1 MFRAFHPL
9 CRAVALLSLL
19 AAACSY
25 PTDNSAGA
33 WVTITAPPLIIRG
46 ADTVLTAHVFLLEHG
61 RDTVEVKNVEVTWT
75 TGDPTL
81 ASITPL
87 TSRTARVTGVNAGFV
102 TITASAPTL
111 QSSKPMALVLRVSNP
126 LALDG
131 ISPDVVKYGEQL
143 TVTGPGAENVDV
155 LFLGSQALAL
165 NSFSSTKNDTLGT
178 GTSSFWV
185 PFPARSSDTIT
196 AIGNGVITGLR
207 HPITVIDTMD
217 LFDPN
222 SSTPA
227 VIDIDQRPYRNGSS
241 PGTLPYYL
249 AFFNPALYAEDPRT
263 APFRDDWFRFT
274 TAHPDS
280 AFTFVYVAPGLFG
293 REATYLAAPV
303 TASTLFTPDWSYGS
317 GHYNCKGNSFTP
329 GEEFNNGFEVAFT
342 RLPPGGVDLVSL
354 FVDRGTYEVI
364 IVGLYLAPN
373 GTHPDRFGG
382 ANTCD
387 LADSN
392 FANPALKI
400 DLSSTFSDTL
410 TIDNAFGLDWLR
422 FHVAGPGTQTV
433 LVKMASRKFPDI
445 TGIPSVNLYVLNVP
459 TTSAPLSVLQSATGG
474 GLNKSLSVSLA
485 AGDYYLV
492 VHDSVGVPARYS
504 LCMTVSASCALTPLP
519 DVAGPASAPNV
530 SRRATNPYL
539 NFDSLLATPRKRRTR
554 Q

>member
-1 MFRAFHPL
+1 MFRALRPL
-9 CRAVALLSLL
+9 CRAVATLSLL

-61 RDTVEVKNVEVTWT
+61 KDTVEVKNVEVTWT

-87 TSRTARVTGVNAGFV
+87 TSRTARVTGVNPGFV

-111 QSSKPMALVLRVSNP
+111 QSAKPSALVLRVSNP

-131 ISPDVVKYGEQL
+131 ISPDTVKYGAQL

-155 LFLGSQALAL
+155 LFLGPQALAL
-165 NSFSSTKNDTLGT
+165 NGFSPTRNDTLGT

-196 AIGNGVITGLR
+196 AIGNGIVTGLR
-207 HPITVIDTMD
+207 HPIVVIDTMD
-217 LFDPN
+217 IFDPN

-227 VIDIDQRPYRNGSS
+227 VIDIDQRPFHKPGSS
-241 PGTLPYYL
+241 GTFADVV
-249 AFFNPALYAEDPRT
+249 AFINPALFAEDPRT

-274 TAHPDS
+274 TTHPDS

-293 REATYLAAPV
+293 REATFLSSPV
-303 TASTLFTPDWSYGS
+303 TASTLVTPDWSYGS
-317 GHYNCKGNSFTP
+317 GHYNCKGYSFAP
-329 GEEFNNGFEVAFT
+329 GEEINNGFQVAFT

-354 FVDRGTYEVI
+354 FIDRGAYEVA
-364 IVGLYLAPN
+364 VVAVYAGAN

-387 LADSN
+387 LADEN
-392 FANPALKI
+392 FANPALTI

-459 TTSAPLSVLQSATGG
+459 TSSVPLSILQSATGG

-492 VHDSVGVPARYS
+492 AHDSVGVPARYS
-504 LCMTVSASCALTPLP
+504 LCVTVNVSCALTPLP
-519 DVAGPASAPNV
+519 DVAAAAPDV
-530 SRRATNPYL
+530 VRKAPSPYL
-539 NFDSLLATPRKRRTR
+539 RFDSLLAAARKRRTR